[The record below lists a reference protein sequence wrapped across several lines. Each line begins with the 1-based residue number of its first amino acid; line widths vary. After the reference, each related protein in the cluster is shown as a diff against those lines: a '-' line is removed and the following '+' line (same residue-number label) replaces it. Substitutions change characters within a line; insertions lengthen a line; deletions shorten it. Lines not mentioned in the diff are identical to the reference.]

1 MSAYTL
7 VIAASV
13 LVILSYFFNLLSKK
27 INVPS
32 VLMLIVSGV
41 IIKQAMNY
49 FEVGRI
55 DWFPYLEILG
65 IVGLI
70 MIVLE
75 AALDLKLE
83 KEKMPLIGKSALI
96 ALIGLV
102 VSAFVAAVIIHFLLP
117 GKFTWIQS
125 MIYAVPLSILSSAII
140 IPSVGS
146 LPQKKKEFS
155 IYESTFSDILG
166 IMLFYFL
173 ISLAGPGS
181 SGDAVGGFFIS
192 LIVTIVVSV
201 IASYA
206 LVYIFQN
213 VTTQVKT
220 FLLIAVLIL
229 LYAIGKQFHLSSL
242 IIILVFGLVISN
254 SNIFFPGFLKRTLKA
269 ESVKTLFHELHIVT
283 AETAFIV
290 RTFFFIIFGITLV
303 LSSLL
308 SIKVILIS
316 ALILLSI
323 YGIRFVIFQLFLG
336 KDIYPE
342 VYLAPRGLITVLLF
356 FAIPREFAIE
366 GFDNGIL
373 LFVIIATSLVMT
385 WAMIRASS
393 KEVDEEVLEML
404 AATDDETNATIEV
417 AGEDSG
423 ASHEDSANSADSEAE
438 EDISRD

>member
-13 LVILSYFFNLLSKK
+13 LVILSYFFNLLSKR

-32 VLMLIVSGV
+32 VLMLIVTGV
-41 IIKQAMNY
+41 IIKQTMNY

-83 KEKMPLIGKSALI
+83 KKKMPLIGKSALI
-96 ALIGLV
+96 ALVGLV
-102 VSAFVAAVIIHFLLP
+102 ASAGVAAVIIKTLLP
-117 GKFTWIQS
+117 GDFTWLQS

-140 IPSVGS
+140 IPSVS
-146 LPQKKKEFS
+146 FLPQQKKEFS
-155 IYESTFSDILG
+155 IYESTFSDIFG

-181 SGDAVGGFFIS
+181 SGDAVGGFFLS
-192 LIVTIVVSV
+192 LVITIVISIV
-201 IASYA
+201 ASYG

-213 VTTQVKT
+213 ITSQVKT

-242 IIILVFGLVISN
+242 IIILIFGLVISN
-254 SNIFFPGFLKRTLKA
+254 SEIFFPGFLNRTLKA
-269 ESVKTLFHELHIVT
+269 ESVKTLFRELHIVT

-303 LSSLL
+303 LTSVL
-308 SIKVILIS
+308 SIQVILVS
-316 ALILLSI
+316 ALILGSI
-323 YGIRFVIFQLFLG
+323 YGLRFVIFQLFLG

-356 FAIPREFAIE
+356 FAIPREFQIP

-385 WAMIRASS
+385 WAMIRANS

-404 AATDDETNATIEV
+404 GRNDAESTENSRDSEDSNSDQLATDTPAV
-417 AGEDSG
+417 EDG
-423 ASHEDSANSADSEAE
+423 PEPQH
-438 EDISRD
+438 